1 MKNWKKYPLSIE
13 YCDLN
18 NSLIDSV
25 ISIDE
30 TGTPIL
36 NNRDVLFTL
45 TGIMIKKEDI
55 NLISE
60 KILCLKKKFW
70 EHGQF
75 KDKRVVFHSRDIR
88 KKVGP
93 YNPNIINYN
102 VFIDELYDLILDIP
116 FQCASA
122 TINKK
127 LHQKKYIYPYPVYQ
141 LSMEFLLERFNYN
154 MNNNNNKSIIL
165 LESRGKKEDQELLNF
180 LVKLLEEGNAYTSFK
195 NILGIYFNKKRTNC
209 QKKSYWT
216 LEIADLISYS
226 IYSTIRNNKS
236 NPLFEQIN
244 DKIIYS
250 GIKQFP

>member
-102 VFIDELYDLILDIP
+102 VFIDELYDLI
-116 FQCASA
+116 
-122 TINKK
+122 
-127 LHQKKYIYPYPVYQ
+127 
-141 LSMEFLLERFNYN
+141 
-154 MNNNNNKSIIL
+154 
-165 LESRGKKEDQELLNF
+165 
-180 LVKLLEEGNAYTSFK
+180 
-195 NILGIYFNKKRTNC
+195 
-209 QKKSYWT
+209 
-216 LEIADLISYS
+216 SYS